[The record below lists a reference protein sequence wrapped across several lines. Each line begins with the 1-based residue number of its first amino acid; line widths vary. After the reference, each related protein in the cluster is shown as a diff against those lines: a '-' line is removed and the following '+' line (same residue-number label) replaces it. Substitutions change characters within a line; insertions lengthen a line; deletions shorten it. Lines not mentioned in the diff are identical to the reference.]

1 MRDVAGL
8 LGGRYEVR
16 GVLGY
21 GGMAEVRD
29 GWDTRLARPVAIK
42 LLSPV
47 YSAQPDMLDRFRA
60 EARTAASLNHPN
72 VVAVYDSG
80 DHAGMPY
87 IVMERLPGA
96 TLAGEI
102 ARGPLSVVRLRAVLD
117 NVLNAVAAAHSAGI
131 LHRDIKP
138 GNILLSTPDG
148 AMKVAD
154 FGISKTVDTAPTR
167 TGEVL
172 GTMAYLSPQ
181 RVSGAPASPAD
192 DLYAIGVVAYE
203 ALTGWPPFHG
213 DNPGALARSIL
224 DDEPPPVTSVRPD
237 VDPVMAGVVSRA
249 MARNPQQRFV
259 HAPEMLAA
267 LRGVR
272 PPTKVL
278 HAPILGAPASAVY
291 VPPPRRRWSRRT
303 KALVGSGAGVAVLT
317 GGIAFAALHSTA
329 PQAVSPEP
337 VSTSVPAVP
346 VASTTPSTSQAPA
359 VPPQE
364 SINPPARP
372 GTGGHGNGKKH
383 KGD

>member
-1 MRDVAGL
+1 MRNVTEL

-42 LLSPV
+42 LLSPGFR
-47 YSAQPDMLDRFRA
+47 AQPDMLDRFRA

-80 DHAGMPY
+80 DHQGTPY
-87 IVMERLPGA
+87 MIMERLPGA

-102 ARGPLSVVRLRAVLD
+102 AHGPLSVARLRAVLD
-117 NVLNAVAAAHSAGI
+117 NVVDALVAAHAAGI

-148 AMKVAD
+148 AVKVAD

-172 GTMAYLSPQ
+172 GTMAYLSPH

-203 ALTGWPPFHG
+203 ALTGWAPFRG
-213 DNPGALARSIL
+213 DNPGALARSIM
-224 DDEPPPVTSVRPD
+224 DDEPPPINAVRPD
-237 VDPVMAGVVSRA
+237 VDPVIAGVVSRA
-249 MARNPQQRFV
+249 MTRNPQRRFA
-259 HAPEMLAA
+259 HAAEMLAA
-267 LRGVR
+267 LRGDR

-278 HAPILGAPASAVY
+278 HAPIAGLPMSAAY
-291 VPPPRRRWSRRT
+291 VPAPRRPWSRRT
-303 KALVGSGAGVAVLT
+303 KVLLGAGAGIALLT
-317 GGIAFAALHSTA
+317 GGIAFASLDSPA
-329 PQAVSPEP
+329 PQPVSPKP
-337 VSTSVPAVP
+337 INTSVPAATMSSP
-346 VASTTPSTSQAPA
+346 TPSMTTSSTVA
-359 VPPQE
+359 PQE
-364 SINPPARP
+364 PINPPQRP
-372 GTGGHGNGKKH
+372 GNNGHGNGKKN
-383 KGD
+383 KG